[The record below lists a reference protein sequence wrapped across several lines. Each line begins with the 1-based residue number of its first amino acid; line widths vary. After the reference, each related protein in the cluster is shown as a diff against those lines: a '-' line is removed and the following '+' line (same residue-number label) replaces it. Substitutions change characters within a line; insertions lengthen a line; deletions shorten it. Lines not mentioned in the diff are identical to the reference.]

1 MTKID
6 ISSVLAKSEPEI
18 SLIQHIE
25 DCLCIYN
32 QLKKCIPNLPVK
44 NKELFWSSL
53 RVAIILHDI
62 GKVHAEF
69 QKVLRKNRNN
79 NWCLQRHELFSLL
92 FANSLD
98 SHTYDEKLILYAVVC
113 HHKSLDELFCNIY
126 HFYKEETDDP
136 DDFSSESKL
145 DFGVETDKL
154 NIEVIKEILN
164 RYHIDI
170 SDLRLTKDI
179 HALIRKLDKDITV
192 KNNLFIDILL
202 MIGAMKQ
209 CDHLASASIDTIKY
223 LDTTDFN
230 FLYTFPFYSHQKISS
245 ETQGNVILNAP
256 TGSGKTEAALLW
268 LKNELTIHGQARVF
282 YVLPFTASINAMY
295 ERLNSKIEGNKVGMI
310 HGKLLQYLETI
321 MSEDNSVKGYSLKDD
336 FKTLVTPVKVVTPFQ
351 LLKHLFGLKGFDK
364 GMFEWVGA
372 YFIFDEIH
380 AYEPAVFAQ
389 IIALL
394 RFAVQRLC
402 VRVYVMTATLPLYLR
417 KELELVLGE
426 FTSIQAD
433 NDLYKTFVRHRV
445 HILSGLLSDSL
456 DTIQEALDKGKKV
469 LVVCNTV
476 AQSQEVYNQLKSPN
490 KVLLH
495 GRFNDEDRFEKEKQ
509 LKKEDTELLVGTQA
523 IEVSLDIDFDVIYT
537 EPAPFDALIQRFGRI
552 NRKREKGTCDCF
564 VFKERNEKDEYIYPN
579 EDVITRTLEV
589 LDTVIKD
596 NKRIINEM
604 QLQQMIDYVYPDWDE
619 KDKEEY
625 SRVLESLE
633 HFAYNELTPL
643 KPDIRQE
650 DDFYRQFDG
659 VKVLPVAYLK
669 LYQERLNR
677 NEFIKADSLLVSITK
692 RRFCALNNDVDIYTK
707 RVCFESNKTSKLQD
721 KSLRIIKR
729 KYSKELGLLIDEKE
743 KDDPEDSCS

>member
-1 MTKID
+1 MTDID

-53 RVAIILHDI
+53 RIAIILHDI
-62 GKVHAEF
+62 GKVHLEF
-69 QKVLRKNRNN
+69 QKVLRKKRNN
-79 NWCLQRHELFSLL
+79 NWRLQRHELFSLL
-92 FANSLD
+92 FADSLD
-98 SHTYDEKLILYAVVC
+98 SLTCDEELILYAVLC
-113 HHKSLDELFCNIY
+113 HHKSLDELFYNIY
-126 HFYKEETDDP
+126 HSYKEEADDP
-136 DDFSSESKL
+136 DDFSSESKI
-145 DFGVETDKL
+145 DFRVETDKL
-154 NIEVIKEILN
+154 DIEVIKEILN
-164 RYHIDI
+164 RYDIDVN
-170 SDLRLTKDI
+170 DLRLTKDI
-179 HALIRKLDKDITV
+179 HALIQKLDKDITA

-209 CDHLASASIDTIKY
+209 CDHLASAGIDNIKY
-223 LDTTDFN
+223 LDTKDFD
-230 FLYTFPFYSHQKISS
+230 FLYKFPLYSHQKISS
-245 ETQGNVILNAP
+245 ETLGNIILNAP
-256 TGSGKTEAALLW
+256 TGSGKTETALLW
-268 LKNELTIHGQARVF
+268 LKKELTIHGQARVF
-282 YVLPFTASINAMY
+282 YVLPFTASINTMY
-295 ERLNSKIEGNKVGMI
+295 ERLNSEIEGNKVGMI
-310 HGKLLQYLETI
+310 HGKLLQYLETK
-321 MSEDNSVKGYSLKDD
+321 MSEDDSVKGHSLKDD

-394 RFAVQRLC
+394 RFAVRKLR
-402 VRVYVMTATLPLYLR
+402 VRVYIMTATLPLYLR

-433 NDLYKTFVRHRV
+433 DSLCRTFIRHQV

-456 DTIQEALDKGKKV
+456 AAIQEALDKGKKV

-476 AQSQEVYNQLKSPN
+476 AQSQEIYNQLKSPS

-509 LKKEDTELLVGTQA
+509 LRKEDTKLLVGTQA

-537 EPAPFDALIQRFGRI
+537 EPAPLDALIQRFGRV
-552 NRKREKGTCDCF
+552 NRKREKGICDCF
-564 VFKERNEKDEYIYPN
+564 VFRERNDKDKYIYSN
-579 EDVITRTLEV
+579 EDIITRTLEV
-589 LDTVIKD
+589 LNTVIKE
-596 NKRIINEM
+596 NEGIINEM
-604 QLQQMIDYVYPDWDE
+604 QLQQMIDYAYPDWNE

-643 KPDIRQE
+643 KHDTGQE
-650 DDFYRQFDG
+650 DKFYKQFDG
-659 VKVLPVAYLK
+659 IRVLPVAYLK

-692 RRFCALNNDVDIYTK
+692 RRFCALNNDVDIYKET
-707 RVCFESNKTSKLQD
+707 VCFESGKTHKLYD

-743 KDDPEDSCS
+743 EDDPENNCF